1 MRLHLKTIETNS
13 NTIGVMS
20 YNGFEC
26 FTLEL
31 PWLSNAQNISCI
43 PAGTYECEIHVSP
56 KFGDCISIKNVAG
69 RTHVLIHSGNYTRH
83 THGCILVGDSLTDMN
98 NDGEIDVSNSKLTLG
113 RLIGELPQSFQL
125 VIQRITK

>member
-1 MRLHLKTIETNS
+1 
-13 NTIGVMS
+13 MS
-20 YNGFEC
+20 YRGLVMRK
-26 FTLEL
+26 TLVAFL
-31 PWLSNAQNISCI
+31 RGLMSAKYMFP
-43 PAGTYECEIHVSP
+43 P

-69 RTHVLIHSGNYTRH
+69 RTHALIHSGNYTRH